1 VIYLT
6 NYARALYFLNNLIK
20 RSYWKHEKLFD
31 YQDERLRNIIRYA
44 YDYVPFYHQKFRESG
59 IRPEEIKTTTD
70 LNKLPI
76 IKKDE
81 IRSNVED
88 MISKGFN
95 RNDLKM
101 LSTSGSTGKPLF
113 LFLSRSESEFRKA
126 KHLRANM
133 SCGQRPWDKWVTIT
147 APHHFAEATRLQ
159 EMLGLFAPTPISVF
173 EDIKK
178 QISILD
184 KTRPDVLDGYSSS
197 LFLIAKQ
204 LDGGRIGRI
213 KPRIIFGGAELL
225 DAYSREYVERVLNA
239 PFYDQYSS
247 VELERMAWQ
256 CSERRGYHI
265 DADAVILQFV
275 DKDGE
280 EVSVG
285 ESGEIIC
292 TSLFNYAMPF
302 IRYAISDVG
311 RQSDEICTCG
321 RSLPMMRVVEG
332 RKDSLLVLSNGH
344 IMTPRAFTIAM
355 NMFKFYKYIDQFRV
369 IQKKPDHFEFR
380 LKMKNTAPENR
391 CLDEST
397 VEVELISHFSK
408 LFKLNKDAMK
418 FDIRF
423 VEAIPLDK
431 SGKLMTVVSALTQ
444 NPKP

>member
-1 VIYLT
+1 M
-6 NYARALYFLNNLIK
+6 
-20 RSYWKHEKLFD
+20 RSYWKQEKLAD
-31 YQDERLRNIIRYA
+31 YQNKRLRSIIKYA
-44 YDYVPFYHQKFRESG
+44 YDYVPFYHQKFKELG
-59 IRPEEIKTTTD
+59 IKPYEIKTTQD

-81 IRSNVED
+81 IRLNVEK
-88 MISKGFN
+88 MISQAFDK
-95 RNDLKM
+95 NDLKM

-113 LFLSRSESEFRKA
+113 LFVSKSESEFRKA

-133 SCGQRPWDKWVTIT
+133 SCGQRPWDRWVTIT
-147 APHHFAEATRLQ
+147 APHHFAEATKLQ

-173 EDIKK
+173 EDMTK
-178 QISILD
+178 QITLLD
-184 KTRPDVLDGYSSS
+184 KIKPDVLDGYSSS

-204 LDGGRIGRI
+204 IESGESNRI

-225 DAYSREYVERVLNA
+225 DAYSQKYVETVLNA

-275 DKDGE
+275 DSGGE
-280 EVSVG
+280 EVSNG

-311 RQSDEICTCG
+311 IQSDELCTCG
-321 RSLPMMRVVEG
+321 RSLPLMKVVEG

-355 NMFKFYKYIDQFRV
+355 NMFKFYTYIDQFRV
-369 IQKKPDHFEFR
+369 IQRRTDHFEFHI
-380 LKMKNTAPENR
+380 KMRDITHANR
-391 CLDEST
+391 RPDESL
-397 VEVELISHFSK
+397 VERELVAHFSRI
-408 LFKLNKDAMK
+408 FRLNRDEMK
-418 FDIRF
+418 FDVKF

-431 SGKLMTVVSALTQ
+431 SGKLMTVVSALT
-444 NPKP
+444 PHSKP